1 MCFEIIRTTN
11 EGKYCCNLSTNER
24 TVIAEDGYEDEF
36 EFRSRSASVSL
47 HPFAVSQNTAISR
60 QRLRTRYHVPAETA
74 NNLPT
79 DSKKNI
85 HHFPGNRIADISP
98 AKLANSIL
106 SKTRTENTFILHV
119 FLTNR
124 LQPLPSNLVD
134 LTRSNWTLRIEGF
147 YERLEKYIF
156 ITRGQ
161 TFLIFLSEFCATVNF
176 APRWINLKKEER
188 EEMSANSCV
197 KLCHSDLTK
206 PRKVCA
212 AEYTRVQTAVSKKF
226 SQHSQTSLHRSQ
238 NAVSSIKTRKF
249 KPHKNSKNLH
259 YSTLE

>member
-1 MCFEIIRTTN
+1 MLDYFRESLRRYMCFEIIRTTN

-134 LTRSNWTLRIEGF
+134 LTRSN
-147 YERLEKYIF
+147 
-156 ITRGQ
+156 
-161 TFLIFLSEFCATVNF
+161 
-176 APRWINLKKEER
+176 
-188 EEMSANSCV
+188 
-197 KLCHSDLTK
+197 
-206 PRKVCA
+206 
-212 AEYTRVQTAVSKKF
+212 
-226 SQHSQTSLHRSQ
+226 
-238 NAVSSIKTRKF
+238 
-249 KPHKNSKNLH
+249 
-259 YSTLE
+259 